1 MYKKIGL
8 SIDRLQMKYGLSKA
22 LEIAKEVGAEAVDV
36 MIDHEGHERN
46 DYRNPASIYSKSDEE
61 IIAYFSDIKAKADQL
76 GVEISQTHG
85 RMRGFHAD
93 IEENKDILENA
104 RRDCLVTS
112 VLGAPVCVMHGVSRK
127 WMGNDV
133 SSKVIKDLTL
143 DMYLQIIPFAKM
155 YNVKIATE
163 TLNESIN
170 DLLVKYNCICAVGD
184 NKDYFSVCMDTGHT
198 NVAVHGSS
206 LSLGDAIR
214 MLGSSISVLHLH
226 DNNGLKDQ
234 HKLPMT
240 GDIDWKDVLQALEEV
255 GYNGVYNL
263 ELKLEEFGQELQ
275 VSYAKFAV
283 EVMKN
288 MINNGN

>member
-76 GVEISQTHG
+76 GLEISQTHG

-93 IEENKDILENA
+93 IEENKAILENA

-198 NVAVHGSS
+198 NVAIRGSD

>member
-1 MYKKIGL
+1 MHKKVGL
-8 SIDRLQMKYGLSKA
+8 SIDRLQIKYGLPRA
-22 LEIAKEVGAEAVDV
+22 LEIAAEIGADAVDI
-36 MIDHEGHERN
+36 MINHEGHERN

-93 IEENKDILENA
+93 IEENKAILENA

-163 TLNESIN
+163 TLGEPVSDFIMS
-170 DLLVKYNCICAVGD
+170 YNRICAIGD
-184 NKDYFSVCMDTGHT
+184 NKDFFSVCMDTGHT
-198 NVAVHGSS
+198 NVVVKGSD
-206 LSLGDAIR
+206 LALGDAIR
-214 MLGSSISVLHLH
+214 MLGGSISVLHLH

-240 GDIDWKDVLQALEEV
+240 GDIDWKDVLLALEEV
-255 GYNGVYNL
+255 GYTGVYNL